1 MKFNKP
7 VLNPALWSQQ
17 PHAMLQVWGRVS
29 GKLCGRKGSGGV
41 GQLLTEHESA
51 VLNPGEAIPQV
62 LCLVLGPSL
71 QEIHQGPG
79 ACSVKGNK
87 AGEGSE
93 AQVLRGAAE
102 GTEIV

>member
-1 MKFNKP
+1 M
-7 VLNPALWSQQ
+7 SQQ
-17 PHAMLQVWGRVS
+17 CVQVAMKPNGILACIRNCVFRRT
-29 GKLCGRKGSGGV
+29 RKVIPS
-41 GQLLTEHESA
+41 
-51 VLNPGEAIPQV
+51 VLNPGEAIPHV